1 MYGHLLG
8 LDGNSGAEFRIDAS
22 TLNTGPFVLPAPS
35 GYLVAYARSGTHLV
49 PVSDTGALGQVL
61 DLTSTA
67 AVVAGASS
75 KASSLVAWSDQSG
88 SPGPLQA
95 RVVKSGA
102 FSGKAFELTPDS
114 LGYAPAIAWD
124 GTSYWAAWESSTHAL
139 DGRTI
144 ADDGTLGSVF
154 SLVPAEVYAPALS
167 SDGNGQLLLSYAKLA
182 GGGRSYRIAS
192 RLLGRG
198 AGGSGGGGG
207 AGGSAAGGA
216 GGRATPGPGG
226 ANGGSGAAGS
236 AGSSPAGSGGGKN
249 PSGAGGSTGGATG
262 GMTSAGAGGTSV
274 PGGSGGAAAGNSG
287 AAGGS
292 GGGSGSCSVAPSGPT
307 DGWSALGAL
316 FGLAL
321 VFTARRRSAR
331 SLT

>member
-1 MYGHLLG
+1 M
-8 LDGNSGAEFRIDAS
+8 
-22 TLNTGPFVLPAPS
+22 
-35 GYLVAYARSGTHLV
+35 
-49 PVSDTGALGQVL
+49 SDTGALGQVL

-67 AVVAGASS
+67 AVVTGASS
-75 KASSLVAWSDQSG
+75 KASSLVAWSDQAG

-95 RVVKSGA
+95 RVVKAGA
-102 FSGKAFELTPDS
+102 FSGNAFELTPDS

-124 GTSYWAAWESSTHAL
+124 GTTYWAVWESSTHAL
-139 DGRTI
+139 DGRTV

-154 SLVPAEVYAPALS
+154 SLVPAEVYAPALI

-207 AGGSAAGGA
+207 GGSAAGGA

-236 AGSSPAGSGGGKN
+236 AGSGGSSAAGSGGKSA
-249 PSGAGGSTGGATG
+249 SGAGGSTGGATATG
-262 GMTSAGAGGTSV
+262 GTTSAGSGGTPV
-274 PGGSGGAAAGNSG
+274 PGGSGGAAAGSSG
-287 AAGGS
+287 TAGSS
-292 GGGSGSCSVAPSGPT
+292 GGASPSCSVAPRGPG
-307 DGWSALGAL
+307 DGSSALGAL
-316 FGLAL
+316 FGLVLAFAARAGAPAHSPDFVEQLRRQRRYLRLSKNFQMLAL
-321 VFTARRRSAR
+321 AVHETVWVQFPVQ
-331 SLT
+331 